1 MTTASDPR
9 ENQLLA
15 GLTDGIFQRWAP
27 NLVPVCMPLG
37 RVLSESGDNCPFVYF
52 PTTAIASLVYV
63 MEDGAS
69 AAIAIIGNE
78 GMVGLSLLMG
88 GDSPSSRTIVQ
99 SAGAGYRMDA
109 EYFKE
114 EFNRSSVVL
123 HLSLRYTQALI
134 TQMAQT
140 AACNRHHS
148 LDHQLCRWLLL
159 SLDRLHDNKLEMT
172 QRLIADMLG
181 VRREGVAQA
190 AQKLQDAGWIHYSR
204 GHITVVNRE
213 ELEKHSCECYGTVKQ
228 EYDRL
233 LPKSRR

>member
-1 MTTASDPR
+1 MTAASNPR
-9 ENQLLA
+9 ENQLIA

-27 NLVPVCMPLG
+27 HLVPVAMPLG
-37 RVLSESGDNCPFVYF
+37 RVLSERGDNRPFVYF
-52 PTTAIASLVYV
+52 PTTAIASLLYV

-69 AAIAIIGNE
+69 AEIAIIGND
-78 GMVGLSLLMG
+78 GMVGVSLLMG
-88 GDSPSSRTIVQ
+88 GDSSSSRTIIQ
-99 SAGAGYRMDA
+99 SAGAGYRMDVEA
-109 EYFKE
+109 FTK

-123 HLSLRYTQALI
+123 HLFLRYTQALI

-148 LDHQLCRWLLL
+148 LDQQLCRWLLL
-159 SLDRLHDNKLEMT
+159 SLDRLHVNKLEMT

-204 GHITVVNRE
+204 GHITVINRE
-213 ELEKHSCECYGTVKQ
+213 ELEKHSCECYEAVKQ
-228 EYDRL
+228 EYNRL

>member
-15 GLTDGIFQRWAP
+15 GLTDGIFQRWSP
-27 NLVPVCMPLG
+27 NLVPVPMPLG
-37 RVLSESGDNCPFVYF
+37 RVLSESADKCPFVYF
-52 PTTAIASLVYV
+52 PTTAIASLLYV
-63 MEDGAS
+63 MGDGAS

-78 GMVGLSLLMG
+78 GMVGISLLMG

-99 SAGAGYRMDA
+99 CAGAGYRMDA
-109 EYFKE
+109 EYFKK
-114 EFNRSSVVL
+114 EFSRSSVVL
-123 HLSLRYTQALI
+123 HLALRYTQALI

-159 SLDRLHDNKLEMT
+159 SLDRLHVNKLEMT

-213 ELEKHSCECYGTVKQ
+213 ELEKHSCECYEAVKR

>member
-1 MTTASDPR
+1 MTATSDPR
-9 ENQLLA
+9 ENQLIA
-15 GLTDGIFQRWAP
+15 GLSEAIFQRWAP
-27 NLVPVCMPLG
+27 NLVPVVMPLG
-37 RVLSESGDNCPFVYF
+37 RVLSQRGDNCPFVYF
-52 PTTAIASLVYV
+52 PTTAIASLLYV
-63 MEDGAS
+63 MDDGAS
-69 AAIAIIGNE
+69 ASIAIIGNE
-78 GMVGLSLLMG
+78 GMVGVSLLMG

-109 EYFKE
+109 EGFKK

-123 HLSLRYTQALI
+123 HLFLRYTQALI

-140 AACNRHHS
+140 AVCNRHHS
-148 LDHQLCRWLLL
+148 LDQQLCRWLLL
-159 SLDRLHDNKLEMT
+159 SLDRMRGNKLEMT
-172 QRLIADMLG
+172 QRLIAGMLG

-213 ELEKHSCECYGTVKQ
+213 ELEKHSCECYLTVKR